1 MAALWDR
8 NRAQGN
14 SDKQRSMVVESK
26 AYTVL
31 SRSKP
36 SGSLA
41 LQGSGDADQYLSEV
55 GEDAPVV
62 RLVGGGQG
70 GA

>member
-41 LQGSGDADQYLSEV
+41 YRGRARCRHRAGLTMSQPLDPLKTLEN
-55 GEDAPVV
+55 P
-62 RLVGGGQG
+62 RNL
-70 GA
+70 